1 MAHKSRN
8 RQYNL
13 FLQEGGNLLLINTVD
28 AAHKSGV
35 FILVKY
41 PLGESL
47 PYKGIFIYILC
58 LINIHISSLIKPL
71 KYYC

>member
-1 MAHKSRN
+1 MTILTGVALGESLSVARKSRS

-13 FLQEGGNLLLINTVD
+13 FLQEGGNLLLINTVV

-41 PLGESL
+41 PLGESW
-47 PYKGIFIYILC
+47 PHK
-58 LINIHISSLIKPL
+58 
-71 KYYC
+71 